1 MIYTDKGKS
10 VYHSSDDDSVVYT
23 IRRHANGLIQS
34 LNIEDS
40 VSLLHYGV
48 KGMKWGVRR
57 SRNKGPSTIARHISS
72 AKRDLGHRKKLKNLK
87 NMTDDEL
94 RSTTDRIRR
103 ENDLKRLTATKKKKT
118 SNAYLDRAK
127 LSDSELKRKVERL
140 QLEDNLKK
148 QVSNAQKPYKEAAK
162 KFIKSAVNIGLDVAG
177 DKFSP
182 TGNEATDQ
190 IVKTMIKAYL
200 EEDKNKQTS
209 MMIKAVKGTK

>member
-1 MIYTDKGKS
+1 M
-10 VYHSSDDDSVVYT
+10 
-23 IRRHANGLIQS
+23 NEEEL
-34 LNIEDS
+34 
-40 VSLLHYGV
+40 LLHYGV

-57 SRNKGPSTIARHISS
+57 SRDKGPSTIRRHISS

-103 ENDLKRLTATKKKKT
+103 ENDLKRLTATKRKKT

-148 QVSNAQKPYKEAAK
+148 QVGTAQKPYKDAAK
-162 KFIKSAVNIGLDVAG
+162 SFIKSAVDLGLDVAG

-182 TGNEATDQ
+182 TGDKRTDQ
-190 IVKTMIKAYL
+190 MVKTMIKASL
-200 EEDKNKQTS
+200 EEDKKKQAS
-209 MMIKAVKGTK
+209 MVVNAFQGKK